1 MIKLPSLFTVLLII
15 IMITATQT
23 KKIVF
28 STLTSLALAT
38 LLTACSDDKAET
50 KGNSFDH
57 AHKESVTDVEKHR
70 FEHEF
75 TKQCVA
81 RELKA
86 SPNQNK
92 DGLDETCM
100 CIAKHMLGDLTAVEA
115 DKFLKEKKN
124 TQSMRIRF
132 DEAAYDC
139 LQENNPPQAPKLF
152 GKPKA

>member
-1 MIKLPSLFTVLLII
+1 
-15 IMITATQT
+15 MITAFQT
-23 KKIVF
+23 KKMVL
-28 STLTSLALAT
+28 STLTGLAIAT
-38 LLTACSDDKAET
+38 LLTACSDDEAKT
-50 KGNSFDH
+50 SKNSFDH
-57 AHKESVTDVEKHR
+57 THKEVVTDVEKHS

-86 SPNQNK
+86 KPNQNK
-92 DGLDETCM
+92 AGLDETCM

-152 GKPKA
+152 GRPKS